1 MFASFDTVDIWGW
14 IILCSGDYLVLCRM
28 FSGIPGLRP
37 LDASSIPVVM
47 TNGHICRYCQMSPG
61 GSISPS
67 LGPLPSL
74 LVVLNLHPAPLPN
87 ASPSHSS
94 FVNGRF
100 VVVFFFF
107 FFACQ
112 LHCLE
117 ILLYPDRCAKLN
129 PGPGNRNKAY
139 CLECSKHSL
148 RQSLSQLVCTGEQ
161 VCE

>member
-1 MFASFDTVDIWGW
+1 MIASFDTVDIWGW

-47 TNGHICRYCQMSPG
+47 TNRHICRYCQMSPG

-67 LGPLPSL
+67 LGPPPSL

-107 FFACQ
+107 HATFIALRYCYIRIGVPSSIQ
-112 LHCLE
+112 AQVTE
-117 ILLYPDRCAKLN
+117 IRLIA
-129 PGPGNRNKAY
+129 
-139 CLECSKHSL
+139 
-148 RQSLSQLVCTGEQ
+148 
-161 VCE
+161 